1 MSDVD
6 TNLHCIA
13 VWGQQVADPED
24 GIWRPLTEE
33 SFSSLSIDAVNFGLE
48 LQSRGGGGYGG
59 VDVHQVDGEKEVDG
73 QGHPVNTKDSTSLVG
88 LTSRSGSCESLA
100 STPEVCGVRENSVD
114 LLSHAS
120 PSGLHGRV
128 LSASAI
134 PSSHAQLCFHLL
146 GETGVQLAPQ
156 VTLQQCVQVLSQCSF
171 LLRKPAKWDIGLAL
185 CRPVS
190 VSVFLQ
196 EYKPGRYVLQVRRVP
211 SAQDQSP
218 SYVAIDAQ
226 QLGDP
231 ADRTCLPLTETSFAR
246 LSITQVISDLQLVP
260 R

>member
-1 MSDVD
+1 MGD
-6 TNLHCIA
+6 
-13 VWGQQVADPED
+13 GQQTAGGMVA
-24 GIWRPLTEE
+24 T
-33 SFSSLSIDAVNFGLE
+33 
-48 LQSRGGGGYGG
+48 
-59 VDVHQVDGEKEVDG
+59 G

-128 LSASAI
+128 FSASAI

-211 SAQDQSP
+211 SAQTDQSP

-231 ADRTCLPLTETSFAR
+231 ADRTWLPLTEASFAR
-246 LSITQVISDLQLVP
+246 LSITQVISGLQLVS